1 MAPRGTPATVVN
13 KLNEEIRKIVSQTEV
28 RQLWTKQ
35 GATPLLMSPEAFDKY
50 LREDIAKW
58 ARVIQSAGIKAD

>member
-1 MAPRGTPATVVN
+1 MN
-13 KLNEEIRKIVSQTEV
+13 
-28 RQLWTKQ
+28 
-35 GATPLLMSPEAFDKY
+35 PEAFDKY